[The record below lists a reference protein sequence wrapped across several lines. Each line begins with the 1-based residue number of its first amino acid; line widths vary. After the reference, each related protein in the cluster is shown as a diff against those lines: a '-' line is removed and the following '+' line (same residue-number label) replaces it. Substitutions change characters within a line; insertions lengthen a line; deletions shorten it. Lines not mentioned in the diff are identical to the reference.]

1 MVELNESNFEQEV
14 INSDKPVL
22 VDFWASWCMP
32 CQKLAP
38 IIEEVSKEY
47 NDKVKFAKVNVEKVQ
62 SVPQRYGI
70 RSIPTLLLFKSGQVV
85 IQLIGLQPKGNI
97 EKIIEDSLK

>member
-1 MVELNESNFEQEV
+1 VVELNESNFEQEV